1 MVLPDAGRVVDHY
14 GLAPMAALPADAAR
28 HLHLH
33 TEYSL
38 LN

>member
-1 MVLPDAGRVVDHY
+1 MVLQEAERVVGHY
-14 GLAPMAALPADAAR
+14 GLAPMAVLPADAAR